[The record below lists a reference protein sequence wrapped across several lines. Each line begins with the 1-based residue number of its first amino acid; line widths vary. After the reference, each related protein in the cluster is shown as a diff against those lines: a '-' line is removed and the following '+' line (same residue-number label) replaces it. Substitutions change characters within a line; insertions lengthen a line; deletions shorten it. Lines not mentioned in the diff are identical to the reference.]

1 MRVDLIGHQLD
12 ISPSL
17 RRLVTSKFV
26 RIERL
31 LNNAA
36 LSAQVVLSTER
47 VGCRAEVTLHARDE
61 KFLHGTGKGE
71 NFRVAV
77 GAAIDKLSQQAKTLK
92 GKYKERRRQAG
103 RAPAA
108 APVPVPVRKKR
119 ATKKKRST
127 KG

>member
-17 RRLVTSKFV
+17 RRLVASKLA

-31 LNNAA
+31 LNRSA
-36 LSAQVVLSTER
+36 LTAQVVLSTER

-61 KFLHGTGKGE
+61 RFLHGTGKGE
-71 NFRVAV
+71 SFRVAV
-77 GAAIDKLSQQAKTLK
+77 GAAIDKLAQQAKTIK
-92 GKYKERRRQAG
+92 GKYEERRR
-103 RAPAA
+103 RPTRAA
-108 APVPVPVRKKR
+108 APAKPPAKR
-119 ATKKKRST
+119 AAPGKKRST

>member
-17 RRLVTSKFV
+17 RRLVASKFA

-31 LNNAA
+31 LNNSA

-47 VGCRAEVTLHARDE
+47 VGCRAEVTLHARNE

-92 GKYKERRRQAG
+92 GKYQERRR
-103 RAPAA
+103 RAPRVAAA
-108 APVPVPVRKKR
+108 APARKR
-119 ATKKKRST
+119 ATAKKRST
-127 KG
+127 RG